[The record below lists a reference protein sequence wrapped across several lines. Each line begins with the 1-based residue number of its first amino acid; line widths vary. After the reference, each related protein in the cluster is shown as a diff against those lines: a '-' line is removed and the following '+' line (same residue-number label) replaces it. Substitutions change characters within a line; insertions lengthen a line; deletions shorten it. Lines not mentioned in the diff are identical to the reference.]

1 MKTFRFLTISVLATV
16 MLAGCS
22 NSRNMSQEQYLDR
35 GISTSNITADMQ
47 NELNQMQLQRQ
58 MDDLKHQMEM
68 EKLKRE
74 AERKNLETQLNVQE
88 SMVPGTQAII
98 VFCMD
103 DALDKSGEYMA
114 GLGISEDQR
123 DQKDAL
129 LSANQVALQDIIT
142 RFLGVIKNGAEFYN
156 QETNNQRGDK
166 IKESQLEGMAMTVG
180 EKAINRYANVI
191 CRKVVSKN
199 NGHGVLVYGAYVA
212 VHVPVKEVIDEVSN
226 NLSVQGVV
234 RDKNAFRNSMLKQLE
249 ADQEKAIREQE
260 RVIEQYNSMNR

>member
-1 MKTFRFLTISVLATV
+1 MKTIKFLALMAVAA
-16 MLAGCS
+16 MLASCS
-22 NSRNMSQEQYLDR
+22 NSRNMSQQPAY
-35 GISTSNITADMQ
+35 NQPQANNATAMQ
-47 NELNQMQLQRQ
+47 NELNQMQLQMQ

-68 EKLKRE
+68 EKMKRE
-74 AERKNLETQLNVQE
+74 AERKSLETQLSVQE
-88 SMVPGTQAII
+88 SMVPGTQAIL

-103 DALDKSGEYMA
+103 DAIDKTGEYMA

-129 LSANQVALQDIIT
+129 LSANQIALQDIIT

-166 IKESQLEGMAMTVG
+166 IKESQLEGLALTVG
-180 EKAINRYANVI
+180 EKAINKYSNVV
-191 CRKVVSKN
+191 CRKIVSKN

-212 VHVPVKEVIDEVSN
+212 VHVPLKEVIDEVSN

-234 RDKNAFRNSMLKQLE
+234 RDKNAFRNGMLKQLE

-260 RVIEQYNSMNR
+260 RLIEQYNSLNR